1 MPHKPRMRPVVWRPP
16 RPRRP
21 PTGAGS
27 PALPPLRLLPLDGA
41 GPEHLAL
48 DASGNLL
55 TGVADGRILRV
66 DATTGRVEEVA
77 RTRGRP
83 LGMHLLPDGRLLVC
97 DAYDG
102 LLRVDPATGTV
113 ETVLTAA
120 AGEPLNLCSNVT
132 VTRDGTVFVSD
143 SSRRF
148 PLHHWKGDI
157 LEHSGTGRVIRW
169 VPGSAAE
176 VVVDGLQFA
185 NGLCLAPDESFL
197 VMAESGAYRLRR
209 LWLTGD
215 RAGATDLFAD
225 RLPGFPDNLTTSR
238 DGLVWVALAGPR
250 NALLDSL
257 HRHHPA
263 LRRALWALPGALLPD
278 PRRTTHV
285 QGRDAQGRL
294 VHDLRRRAHNYRLAT
309 SALEHNG
316 TLYLGSLVE
325 PAIATAPL
333 PSAPGDGPGEPPGV
347 NGVPRGTR
355 SSGGG

>member
-1 MPHKPRMRPVVWRPP
+1 M
-16 RPRRP
+16 
-21 PTGAGS
+21 
-27 PALPPLRLLPLDGA
+27 PPLRLLPLDGA
-41 GPEHLAL
+41 GPEHLVL
-48 DASGNLL
+48 DGSRNLL
-55 TGVADGRILRV
+55 TGVADGRVLRV
-66 DATTGRVEEVA
+66 ETATGRVAEVA

-83 LGMHLLPDGRLLVC
+83 LGMHRLPDGRLLVC

-102 LLRVDPATGTV
+102 LLRVDPATAAV

-120 AGEPLNLCSNVT
+120 ADEPLNLCSNVT

-197 VMAESGAYRLRR
+197 VISESGAYRLRR
-209 LWLTGD
+209 LWLTGG
-215 RAGATDLFAD
+215 RAGTTDVFAD
-225 RLPGFPDNLTTSR
+225 NLPGFPDNLTTSR
-238 DGLVWVALAGPR
+238 DGLVWAALAGPR
-250 NALLDSL
+250 DALLDTL

-263 LRRALWALPGALLPD
+263 LRRALWALPGALLPG

-294 VHDLRRRAHNYRLAT
+294 VHDLRRRAHNYHLAT
-309 SALEHNG
+309 SALEHAG
-316 TLYLGSLVE
+316 TLYLGSLVKR
-325 PAIATAPL
+325 AIAATPL
-333 PSAPGDGPGEPPGV
+333 PLPRGDGPAEQPGV
-347 NGVPRGTR
+347 NGVSRGTR
-355 SSGGG
+355 SFGGG

>member
-1 MPHKPRMRPVVWRPP
+1 MRPVVWRPP

>member
-1 MPHKPRMRPVVWRPP
+1 M
-16 RPRRP
+16 
-21 PTGAGS
+21 
-27 PALPPLRLLPLDGA
+27 RLLPLDGA

-66 DATTGRVEEVA
+66 GITTGRVEEVA

-185 NGLCLAPDESFL
+185 NGLCLAPDELFL

-238 DGLVWVALAGPR
+238 DGLVWAALAALAGPR
-250 NALLDSL
+250 NALLDTL

-278 PRRTTHV
+278 PRRTTHI

-294 VHDLRRRAHNYRLAT
+294 VHDLRRRAHNYHLAT
-309 SALEHNG
+309 SALEHDG

-347 NGVPRGTR
+347 SGVPRGTR